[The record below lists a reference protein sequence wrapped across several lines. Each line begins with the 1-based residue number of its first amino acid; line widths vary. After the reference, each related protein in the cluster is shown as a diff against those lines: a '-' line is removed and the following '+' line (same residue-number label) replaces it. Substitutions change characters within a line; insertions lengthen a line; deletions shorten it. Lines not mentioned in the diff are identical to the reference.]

1 MNQLGKATA
10 YRHTEDWLLQWPCS
24 RVDWWL
30 YDWRWSWRLR
40 PADRQNRSSKV
51 QLYVDS
57 SPRHRVTSL
66 HSSTFSKLRR
76 FQVENRRC
84 PNYFLSQEKPTSI
97 GGSLLETKSFNPFV
111 AILKTFVVSWQVQ
124 QLSTIYGKPL
134 ISTGINSNVGG
145 ALWRDR
151 GFKKEAMLTE
161 FLNPLVVA
169 QNFEHKT
176 DIGSSKRNLSRLH
189 LPLCVRSEYKPS
201 IFLLSR

>member
-1 MNQLGKATA
+1 M
-10 YRHTEDWLLQWPCS
+10 
-24 RVDWWL
+24 
-30 YDWRWSWRLR
+30 
-40 PADRQNRSSKV
+40 
-51 QLYVDS
+51 
-57 SPRHRVTSL
+57 
-66 HSSTFSKLRR
+66 
-76 FQVENRRC
+76 
-84 PNYFLSQEKPTSI
+84 
-97 GGSLLETKSFNPFV
+97 
-111 AILKTFVVSWQVQ
+111 VSWQVQ

-201 IFLLSR
+201 FFLLSR